1 MKRALLILFTTLIVL
16 PSIAQQVAS
25 KKMSTM
31 VRMVANIEN
40 NNHVRSLNKAKVIAS
55 ENTPSLCAFVRIEG
69 DADAI
74 FNRYGCR
81 RLATFGD
88 IYIADIP
95 MGNLNA
101 MACERSVLRI
111 EASPSRTGML
121 ERSSTVVGA
130 DKVHAGTSLPQA
142 FTGAGVVVGIVDI
155 GFDLTNPN
163 FYNEDQ
169 SQYRI
174 VRFWDMLST
183 DTIGSDKYVGA
194 DYTTKDAI
202 LAYQHSRDGL
212 LFGHSAHTLGD
223 LAGTEYGTPYRGM
236 AYESEIVATSNAVT
250 SDTVFIKKEDRY
262 KYTSATDALG
272 FKYAFDYA
280 ESQGKPCVVSFS
292 EGGSQA
298 LDSDEQLNY
307 EVLRQMTGP
316 GRIIVASAG
325 NEGHYQNYIHKTA
338 GTQGQGTFVLGS
350 SDKVLFRAST
360 DGDFTLRFNAYDDA
374 KNAVSLEYKF
384 SDILADA
391 DSLINDTVV
400 FYGREYAIALG
411 AYPNVFQEN
420 RVMLDGMLKSLDGEL
435 GHVTPVSM
443 QLLGLESDVELFR
456 ISGLFLG
463 SSTDPSLNNAV
474 KSHTINAPSSAPAVI
489 CVGAST
495 YCPRYT
501 NYWGDEQENYDKE
514 EGVIAYYSSRGPTY
528 DGRIKPD
535 VVAPGTN
542 IMTTSSSFVYENTP
556 YPASTVALSEFNG
569 RTYPWLATQGTSLS
583 TPIVAGCIALW
594 LQADPTLTP
603 DDIITLFRETCN
615 HLDTSLTYP
624 NNIYGYGE
632 IDVYRGL
639 LHILGIDG
647 IEGISQEQPRGVTF
661 ALEGG
666 SRLRI
671 SYKRTTEASVQLRI
685 YNTAGS
691 LLLIQQLPSG
701 QESSLVD
708 MSSLPAGVYAV
719 QLTSSDPMVSGST
732 LVRIV
737 ERL

>member
-1 MKRALLILFTTLIVL
+1 MKRTLLLACMVITAFCVM
-16 PSIAQQVAS
+16 AQNMPLH
-25 KKMSTM
+25 KMSPM
-31 VRMVANIEN
+31 VRMVACEEGNDG
-40 NNHVRSLNKAKVIAS
+40 VRHFKKAKV
-55 ENTPSLCAFVRIEG
+55 NNTPDTPSLCAFVRIEG
-69 DADAI
+69 DADAV
-74 FNRYGCR
+74 FSKYGCR

-95 MGNLNA
+95 VANLNA
-101 MACERSVLRI
+101 MACERSVVRI

-121 ERSSTVVGA
+121 EKSSGVVGA
-130 DKVHAGTSLPQA
+130 DKVHAGTALPQA

-174 VRFWDMLST
+174 KRFWDMLST
-183 DTIGSDKYVGA
+183 DTIGSNMFVGA
-194 DYTTKDAI
+194 EYTTEDEI

-212 LFGHSAHTLGD
+212 LFGHGAHTLGA
-223 LAGTEYGTPYRGM
+223 LAGTGYGTPYRGM

-250 SDTVFIKKEDRY
+250 NDTIFIKKEDRY
-262 KYTSATDALG
+262 KFTSATDVLG

-325 NEGHYQNYIHKTA
+325 NEGHYQNYIHKPV
-338 GTQGQGTFVLGS
+338 GSQGQGTFMIGS

-374 KNAVSLEYKF
+374 KNAVSVEYKF

-391 DSLINDTVV
+391 DSLIIDTLA
-400 FYGREYAIALG
+400 FYGRDYVIALG
-411 AYPNVFQEN
+411 AYPNVFQED
-420 RVMLDGMLKSLDGEL
+420 RVMLDGMVKSLDGEL
-435 GHVTPVSM
+435 GHVTQLSM
-443 QLLGLESDVELFR
+443 QLMGLESDVELFR
-456 ISGLFLG
+456 VSGLFLG
-463 SSTDPSLNNAV
+463 SSADPSLNSAV
-474 KSHTINAPSSAPAVI
+474 KSHSINAPSSAPAVI

-495 YCPRYT
+495 YCPSYT
-501 NYWGDEQENYDKE
+501 NYLGEVQHNYDKE
-514 EGVIAYYSSRGPTY
+514 EGVVAYYSSRGPTY
-528 DGRIKPD
+528 DGRVKPD

-542 IMTTSSSFVYENTP
+542 IMTTSSSFVYDNPP

-594 LQADPTLTP
+594 LQANPMLTP
-603 DDIITLFRETCN
+603 DDIITLFSETCN
-615 HLDTSLTYP
+615 HLDASLSYP
-624 NNIYGYGE
+624 NNTYGYGE

-639 LHILGIDG
+639 LRILGIDG
-647 IEGISQEQPRGVTF
+647 IEGISQEQPRGVSF

-666 SRLRI
+666 SMLRI
-671 SYKRTTEASVQLRI
+671 SYTKPSDVSTQLRV
-685 YNTAGS
+685 YSTAGS
-691 LLLIQQLPSG
+691 VLLTQQLPVG
-701 QESSLVD
+701 QESMQVD
-708 MSSLPAGVYAV
+708 LSSLPAGVYAV
-719 QLTSSDPMVSGST
+719 QLTSSDPLVCGST

-737 ERL
+737 ER